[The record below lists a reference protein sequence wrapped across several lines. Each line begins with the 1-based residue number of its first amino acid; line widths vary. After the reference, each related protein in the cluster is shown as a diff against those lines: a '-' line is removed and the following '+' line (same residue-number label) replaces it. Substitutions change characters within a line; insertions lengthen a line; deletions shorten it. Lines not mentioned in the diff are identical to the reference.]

1 MRPMRD
7 MRDMNPPKAST
18 AAPKASGEPARRWR
32 WNPGLVGGAVLLLIV
47 LPCAALLPWSSDP
60 ARYGDAFSASESPF
74 APPSSEHPLGTDEL
88 GRSLL
93 WRCALGGAISLTV
106 GLSAAGVA
114 VLIGVSWGAIAGY
127 AGGRVDAVMMRIVDV
142 IYGLPSILLVLLLA
156 VAVNGAADRHRHG
169 VLRARA
175 EADARAAQAQAAL
188 AAAQAGGDA
197 QALKRAEGEERLAAS
212 EAQRWRDD
220 PGFAFRLTHD
230 RRWVLNLAT
239 LTVAIGGVSWLTM
252 SRVIRGQVLSLR
264 AQPFIEAARAVGVG
278 RRRMLRVH
286 LLPNL
291 LGPIIVYT
299 TLAVPQAILQE
310 SFLSFLTLGVQPPL
324 PSWGSLSS
332 DALKQMHTL
341 MPGATGAARW
351 WPLLW
356 PCLLLGGTLLSLNL
370 VGDALRERYDPRS
383 RKRS

>member
-1 MRPMRD
+1 
-7 MRDMNPPKAST
+7 
-18 AAPKASGEPARRWR
+18 
-32 WNPGLVGGAVLLLIV
+32 VGGAFLLLIV

-60 ARYGDAFSASESPF
+60 ARYGDAFSASDSPF
-74 APPSSEHPLGTDEL
+74 APPSLDHPLGTDEL

-106 GLSAAGVA
+106 GLSAAAVA
-114 VLIGVSWGAIAGY
+114 VVIGVTWGSLAGY
-127 AGGRVDAVMMRIVDV
+127 AGGRIDAGMMRIVDV

-156 VAVNGAADRHRHG
+156 VAVNGVADRHRHG
-169 VLRARA
+169 VLRARSD
-175 EADARAAQAQAAL
+175 ADARATQARAGL
-188 AAAQAGGDA
+188 AAARAAGDA
-197 QALKRAEGEERLAAS
+197 GAIERAATEERQAEQ
-212 EAQRWRDD
+212 EAQRWREK
-220 PGFAFRLTHD
+220 PGLAFRLSHD

-239 LTVAIGGVSWLTM
+239 LTAAIGGVSWLTM

-341 MPGATGAARW
+341 LPGATGAPRW

-383 RKRS
+383 RRRT